1 MLKIEKLR
9 IKFLLVI
16 TTLEFDRL
24 AGISFDE
31 RLKRPNLAINSV
43 LGTVSQHVSK
53 NYRKMFADQPK
64 FRTLIHKSSTAPA
77 MFLIGN
83 QRDILALNLN
93 LSIVLSHLKWNI
105 LNIK

>member
-9 IKFLLVI
+9 IKLLLVI

-53 NYRKMFADQPK
+53 N
-64 FRTLIHKSSTAPA
+64 
-77 MFLIGN
+77 
-83 QRDILALNLN
+83 
-93 LSIVLSHLKWNI
+93 
-105 LNIK
+105 